1 MILVVGMVLSTAG
14 AAQTA
19 PQQVAETLLSDGWAQ
34 VPCVE
39 AFAALP
45 DINWDAANQAELAG
59 QAVCLHSP
67 SFDAQLFKTTVDS
80 LSDAPTEWQEIPGV
94 VLTGTVQV
102 QGVSVYLLGLP
113 ATGNLMVTLQD
124 L

>member
-1 MILVVGMVLSTAG
+1 MAG

-19 PQQVAETLLSDGWAQ
+19 PQHVAETLMSDGWAQ

-67 SFDAQLFKTTVDS
+67 SFDVQAFKDTVAS
-80 LSDAPTEWQEIPGV
+80 LASVPVEWQEIPGV
-94 VLTGTVQV
+94 VLTTTVHV
-102 QGVSVYLLGLP
+102 QSIGVYLLGLP
-113 ATGNLMVTLQD
+113 ATGNLMVTLKN